1 MRVLIDGVCDFL
13 GLINLSEY
21 IAVIIPISECA
32 VFTLILLLGVFVK
45 KVRLLDKSALSLSA
59 IASVSLLAAKSVLS
73 EIADRKL
80 ISAGA
85 FFIGIAF
92 LLLAVLTVQNRLSLK
107 SVKRKGHR
115 PDYLG
120 NDLKP
125 SLTQKAFESV
135 RKRRPDE
142 LNSTKGFKSENEP
155 YAVNYSEILSF
166 IRKIEQKSPDLKDDK
181 ALDELKA
188 DVKKFLNG
196 NLSDAERKGFSDK
209 LSGLIKIMAKYDVL

>member
-1 MRVLIDGVCDFL
+1 MLVDGVSDFL

-21 IAVIIPISECA
+21 IVVIIPISECMI
-32 VFTLILLLGVFVK
+32 FTILFLVGLFVK
-45 KVRLLDKSALSLSA
+45 KIRLLDKSALSLSA
-59 IASVSLLAAKSVLS
+59 TASVSLLAAKSALS

-80 ISAGA
+80 LSAGA

-107 SVKRKGHR
+107 SVKRKGRR

-142 LNSTKGFKSENEP
+142 LIATKGFKSENGP

-166 IRKIEQKSPDLKDDK
+166 IRKIEQKSPNLKDDK

-188 DVKKFLNG
+188 DVKKFSNG

>member
-1 MRVLIDGVCDFL
+1 MLVDGVSDFL

-21 IAVIIPISECA
+21 IVVIIPISECMI
-32 VFTLILLLGVFVK
+32 FTILFLVGLFVK
-45 KVRLLDKSALSLSA
+45 KIRLLDKSALSLSA
-59 IASVSLLAAKSVLS
+59 TASVSLLAAKSALS

-80 ISAGA
+80 LSAGA

-107 SVKRKGHR
+107 SVKRKGRR

-142 LNSTKGFKSENEP
+142 LIATKGFKSENEP

-166 IRKIEQKSPDLKDDK
+166 IRKIEQKSPNLKDDK

-188 DVKKFLNG
+188 DVKKFSNG

>member
-1 MRVLIDGVCDFL
+1 M
-13 GLINLSEY
+13 
-21 IAVIIPISECA
+21 
-32 VFTLILLLGVFVK
+32 
-45 KVRLLDKSALSLSA
+45 
-59 IASVSLLAAKSVLS
+59 LAAKSVLS
-73 EIADRKL
+73 EIADLKL

-107 SVKRKGHR
+107 SVKRKGRR

-142 LNSTKGFKSENEP
+142 LNATKGFNSENEP

-166 IRKIEQKSPDLKDDK
+166 IRKIEQKSPNLKDDK

-188 DVKKFLNG
+188 DVKKFSNG

>member
-1 MRVLIDGVCDFL
+1 MSVLVDGVSDFL

-21 IAVIIPISECA
+21 IVVIIPISECMI
-32 VFTLILLLGVFVK
+32 FTILFLVGLFVK
-45 KVRLLDKSALSLSA
+45 KIRLLDKSALSLSA
-59 IASVSLLAAKSVLS
+59 TASVSLLAAKSALS

-80 ISAGA
+80 LSAGA

-107 SVKRKGHR
+107 SVKRKGRR

-142 LNSTKGFKSENEP
+142 LIATKGFKSENEP

-166 IRKIEQKSPDLKDDK
+166 IRKIEQKSPNLKDDK

-188 DVKKFLNG
+188 DVKKFSNG